1 MQLTNQIH
9 PTKEQF
15 RNMVAN
21 YPKDTPVT
29 MINILKFRGLT
40 EAGNE
45 TGAEAY
51 ARYGQNALTFMKK
64 HSAKLLWRGKLN
76 STLIGD
82 AEDQAHV
89 ILLVQYPTLQ
99 HFIDMTSN
107 PEYVK
112 ISKDRTIALEYG
124 GLWAC
129 EEEYKISSEY

>member
-1 MQLTNQIH
+1 MQLNNQIH

-15 RNMVAN
+15 RNLVAN

-29 MINILKFRGLT
+29 MINILKFRHKASEGD
-40 EAGNE
+40 E
-45 TGAEAY
+45 TGMEAY
-51 ARYGQNALTFMKK
+51 ERYGKNAIVHMKK
-64 HSAKLLWRGKLN
+64 HSAKLLWRGKVN

-82 AEDQAHV
+82 SEDQAHV

-129 EEEYKISSEY
+129 EEEYSALG